1 MKKYIS
7 SLKNQPTVF
16 WPPLVTASL
25 ARIDDTLFVFFLKKM
40 SDRSFIPY
48 KKEREK
54 KPKHANLV

>member
-25 ARIDDTLFVFFLKKM
+25 ARIDDTLFVFFLKKN
-40 SDRSFIPY
+40 
-48 KKEREK
+48 E
-54 KPKHANLV
+54 